1 MKRKIYY
8 IFILLIILE
17 IVIGLGIN
25 NIVLNRNIYSNEIHM
40 KASEVSYRNKIN
52 KYNLDDMEKKL
63 DLLEDKMDN
72 PEKYQSDDTDIV
84 FKVYV
89 PRFRILFS
97 MNPLDL
103 RFETKNYKV
112 YLNNS
117 IMRSIENEITYISNI
132 FAKLLNNITDNL
144 GNSDKKFNN
153 VKSQMTS
160 FKEGIYPRTDYFNT
174 SNFFKSI
181 ERIIASL
188 KNDF

>member
-1 MKRKIYY
+1 MKKKIHC
-8 IFILLIILE
+8 ILVILIISV
-17 IVIGLGIN
+17 IVIGLCIN

-40 KASEVSYRNKIN
+40 KASEVLYRNKIN

-72 PEKYQSDDTDIV
+72 PEKYKAEDTDIV

-112 YLNNS
+112 YFNNRIIS
-117 IMRSIENEITYISNI
+117 NIENQITYISNI
-132 FAKLLNNITDNL
+132 CEKLLNNITSNL
-144 GNSDKKFNN
+144 GNSDKKLININ
-153 VKSQMTS
+153 YEIAS
-160 FKEGIYPRTDYFNT
+160 FKEKVYPMNT
-174 SNFFKSI
+174 SDTNTFFKML
-181 ERIIASL
+181 ERVITSL
-188 KNDF
+188 SSHL